1 MPKRSEYH
9 NVYRNHN
16 NGQNRPKTG
25 QKVYINIS
33 QSGIVKVGS
42 DTSEP
47 QNLPAMM
54 GRFIRCIFRLSKAN
68 SLPIG
73 FGKCTKDAGY
83 QGITSRD
90 VFADYQA
97 FSSRQTGD
105 ETTLQK
111 LAVVVAFGSGILVIC
126 FSVFLFSW
134 NAENYLPDKNT
145 RAGLRVQTG
154 IKYRHSMHLAQ
165 VRLEAFTRIGAW
177 TTAQI
182 YPFLGSWDYRTGGL
196 QCLI

>member
-1 MPKRSEYH
+1 M
-9 NVYRNHN
+9 
-16 NGQNRPKTG
+16 
-25 QKVYINIS
+25 YINIS
-33 QSGIVKVGS
+33 QIGIAKVGS
-42 DTSEP
+42 KVEKP

-54 GRFIRCIFRLSKAN
+54 RHFIRCIYRLTSAK

-111 LAVVVAFGSGILVIC
+111 LAVVVAFGSGILFLC
-126 FSVFLFSW
+126 FSFFLF
-134 NAENYLPDKNT
+134 A
-145 RAGLRVQTG
+145 
-154 IKYRHSMHLAQ
+154 
-165 VRLEAFTRIGAW
+165 
-177 TTAQI
+177 
-182 YPFLGSWDYRTGGL
+182 
-196 QCLI
+196 

>member
-1 MPKRSEYH
+1 M
-9 NVYRNHN
+9 
-16 NGQNRPKTG
+16 
-25 QKVYINIS
+25 YINIS
-33 QSGIVKVGS
+33 QSGIAKVVS
-42 DTSEP
+42 KVEKP

-54 GRFIRCIFRLSKAN
+54 GRLIRCIFRLSKAI

-126 FSVFLFSW
+126 FSVFLFS
-134 NAENYLPDKNT
+134 
-145 RAGLRVQTG
+145 
-154 IKYRHSMHLAQ
+154 
-165 VRLEAFTRIGAW
+165 
-177 TTAQI
+177 
-182 YPFLGSWDYRTGGL
+182 
-196 QCLI
+196 

>member
-1 MPKRSEYH
+1 MS
-9 NVYRNHN
+9 
-16 NGQNRPKTG
+16 
-25 QKVYINIS
+25 
-33 QSGIVKVGS
+33 KVGS
-42 DTSEP
+42 KVEKP

-54 GRFIRCIFRLSKAN
+54 AYCIRCILCLSKAI

-73 FGKCTKDAGY
+73 FGKCTKDTGY

-126 FSVFLFSW
+126 FSVFLF
-134 NAENYLPDKNT
+134 
-145 RAGLRVQTG
+145 
-154 IKYRHSMHLAQ
+154 
-165 VRLEAFTRIGAW
+165 F
-177 TTAQI
+177 
-182 YPFLGSWDYRTGGL
+182 
-196 QCLI
+196 